1 MALSERGRSVL
12 YRGLV
17 TAIGDEE
24 AVAEMMAYFPSR
36 DVEEPVTKEFL
47 RAEMADLRV
56 EMADLRAELRGEM
69 ADLRAEA
76 RGEAAGLRTEMAER
90 IHRSTLWT
98 VGAVTGWSA
107 VLLAA
112 IALVR

>member
-1 MALSERGRSVL
+1 
-12 YRGLV
+12 
-17 TAIGDEE
+17 
-24 AVAEMMAYFPSR
+24 
-36 DVEEPVTKEFL
+36 
-47 RAEMADLRV
+47 MADLRGEV
-56 EMADLRAELRGEM
+56 RG
-69 ADLRAEA
+69 DV
-76 RGEAAGLRTEMAER
+76 AGLRTEVAER